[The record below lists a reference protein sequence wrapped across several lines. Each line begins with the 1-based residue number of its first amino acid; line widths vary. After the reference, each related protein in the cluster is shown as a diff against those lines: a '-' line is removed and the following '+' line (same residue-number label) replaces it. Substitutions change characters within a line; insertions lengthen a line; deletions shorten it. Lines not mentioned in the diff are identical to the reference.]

1 MKASHLEKCF
11 SSATK
16 VVEETPTFSTMFYV
30 TLASIKTPIKKAKG

>member
-1 MKASHLEKCF
+1 MKAFHLEKCL